1 MYKRQ
6 DPAVPAQAEILKL
19 QRASRFI
26 ETKPENYL
34 GIEAAATQAGLLK

>member
-1 MYKRQ
+1 
-6 DPAVPAQAEILKL
+6 VPAQAEILKQ
-19 QRASRFI
+19 QRATRFI